1 MASSSAGC
9 LPPLS
14 PICNLL
20 RSKPR
25 SRVGSPLSSPV
36 MGDAPELFNQLSPR
50 LDQMTQIRRSSFSFF
65 FLQGAFIHSFV
76 HSFIARFLQRGARKK
91 AVAFQEI
98 WVPLPTEAMDRRELP
113 GTHPAPLAC
122 SLGVLVMGAQVP
134 AEGCCSGR
142 APGGADEASFGLCP
156 ML

>member
-25 SRVGSPLSSPV
+25 SRVGLPLSSPV

-50 LDQMTQIRRSSFSFF
+50 LDQMTQIRWSSFF
-65 FLQGAFIHSFV
+65 FFPQGAFIHSFV
-76 HSFIARFLQRGARKK
+76 HSFVTRF
-91 AVAFQEI
+91 
-98 WVPLPTEAMDRRELP
+98 P
-113 GTHPAPLAC
+113 
-122 SLGVLVMGAQVP
+122 
-134 AEGCCSGR
+134 
-142 APGGADEASFGLCP
+142 
-156 ML
+156 

>member
-25 SRVGSPLSSPV
+25 SRVGSLLSSPA

-50 LDQMTQIRRSSFSFF
+50 LDQMTQICRSSFF

-76 HSFIARFLQRGARKK
+76 HSFIAPF
-91 AVAFQEI
+91 
-98 WVPLPTEAMDRRELP
+98 P
-113 GTHPAPLAC
+113 
-122 SLGVLVMGAQVP
+122 
-134 AEGCCSGR
+134 
-142 APGGADEASFGLCP
+142 
-156 ML
+156 